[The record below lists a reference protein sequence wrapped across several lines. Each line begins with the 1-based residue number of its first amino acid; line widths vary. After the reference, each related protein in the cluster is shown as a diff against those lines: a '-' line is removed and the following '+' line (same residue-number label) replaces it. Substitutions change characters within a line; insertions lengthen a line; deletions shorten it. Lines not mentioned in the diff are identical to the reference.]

1 MLTSSEEY
9 TRQLGNEQGK
19 SDSYGCQKRSFVLL
33 GSEEEDGDDELRC
46 QEHLNDCRGS

>member
-1 MLTSSEEY
+1 
-9 TRQLGNEQGK
+9 
-19 SDSYGCQKRSFVLL
+19 VLL